1 MKQEANTVDSIFEF
15 EMLQEIIP
23 ELPAFDLSHIRRM
36 TNQVSIVQHATYSI
50 PNYKHGYCLDDT
62 ARALLLITLAAQA
75 KPLEDYKS
83 LAYTY
88 LAYIHY
94 MQRDCG
100 RFRNF
105 LSFDHQFLDD
115 YGTEDSYGRTLW
127 ALGHFLRYTP
137 DPELVFLAEE
147 ILHKALPHCVALKSV
162 RAVSYALLGLQ
173 HYYASN
179 RSDDKILL
187 YIKQLNYYLLDEY
200 QGSHS
205 SDWNWY
211 EQILAYDNA
220 IIPLAVLRSGI
231 LLKQD
236 SMIAIGRETAA
247 FLDNLIFEKG
257 YLSTIGNESWY
268 VRGGKRSIFAQQ
280 PIEVPSSI
288 LLYKELFGLSGDG
301 IYKQRMVQSLQ
312 WFFGKNELGIPL
324 YDPVTKGC
332 CDGLERFGL
341 NLNQGAESSISFWQS
356 YLYVCYGLDD

>member
-1 MKQEANTVDSIFEF
+1 MKQEVNTVDSIFELG
-15 EMLQEIIP
+15 MLQEIIP

-62 ARALLLITLAAQA
+62 ARALLLTTLSTQA
-75 KPLEDYKS
+75 HPSNAFKDLT
-83 LAYTY
+83 YTY

-100 RFRNF
+100 RFRNL
-105 LSFDHQFLDD
+105 LSFDHQFLDE

-127 ALGHFLRYTP
+127 ALGHFLRYTR

-147 ILHKALPHCVALKSV
+147 ILHKALPHCVGLKSV
-162 RAVSYALLGLQ
+162 KAVSYTLLGLQ
-173 HYYASN
+173 HYYAAN
-179 RSDDKILL
+179 RSDDKIIG
-187 YIKQLNYYLLDEY
+187 YIKQLSSYLLDEY
-200 QGSHS
+200 KGSHS
-205 SDWNWY
+205 PDWYWY
-211 EQILAYDNA
+211 EQILSYDNA
-220 IIPLAVLRSGI
+220 VIPLAVLRSGI
-231 LLKQD
+231 LLKQE
-236 SMIAIGRETAA
+236 SMITLGRVTAT
-247 FLDNLIFEKG
+247 FLDSLIFEKG

-268 VRGGKRSIFAQQ
+268 VRGSKRSIFAQQ

-288 LLYKELFGLSGDG
+288 LLYKELFGLSGDST
-301 IYKQRMVQSLQ
+301 YKRRMVQCLQ

-341 NLNQGAESSISFWQS
+341 NLNQGAESSISFWQA
-356 YLYVCYGLDD
+356 YLYVCYSLDD